1 MKMSTPSYG
10 TIQPEDIPEEMGS
23 GVESAFL
30 LSYDK
35 PYI

>member
-23 GVESAFL
+23 GAESALFNKL
-30 LSYDK
+30 
-35 PYI
+35 